1 MGTVVPLL
9 QGISHQR
16 STLLSGSEF
25 RCTDIVK
32 YSGSCLSRNSFEPT
46 FVFGI
51 KGYSVYT
58 GSITKDF
65 LYCLVYAG
73 FDLDRLHCATKSCP
87 QEATPI
93 VSPFFQNR
101 RDGLVR
107 EGLLYILAYYLY
119 SNGAAWLGLFIFY
132 CLIFFTSNYGS
143 EMEVFLWPTDF
154 LFSFFFF

>member
-1 MGTVVPLL
+1 VDPV
-9 QGISHQR
+9 
-16 STLLSGSEF
+16 
-25 RCTDIVK
+25 
-32 YSGSCLSRNSFEPT
+32 SRNSFEPT

-65 LYCLVYAG
+65 LYCLVYGG
-73 FDLDRLHCATKSCP
+73 FGLDRLHCATKSCP

-107 EGLLYILAYYLY
+107 EGLLYIYQLNVMFCILKKISAKSKTDDIFTIAYAYKFY
-119 SNGAAWLGLFIFY
+119 QENIFY
-132 CLIFFTSNYGS
+132 WKIHPILDQYC
-143 EMEVFLWPTDF
+143 
-154 LFSFFFF
+154 